1 MEIPLSTASRP
12 PTGSLRGA
20 FPEGFMFGTAT
31 SAFQIEGATTEKE
44 SGRKPSVWDTFAKEE
59 AGRETGGVNEEG
71 KKFYNDLIDE
81 LKANGYASTSTQ
93 LTCYHKVYYN
103 AILYAGIEPFV
114 CLFHWDF
121 PQALEDEYGGFMPH
135 RSCHHDPP
143 VVKDFVDYADFC
155 FRTYGDRVKHWITI
169 CGPWSYAYSGYGV
182 GTFAPGR
189 GYSLSENQ
197 QLLEMSV
204 FPASRHFSLLRLNT
218 RSSFDL
224 DLGDPGREPY
234 TLPNGEV
241 GEIGIILQQ
250 MWPIP
255 YSQSKE
261 DQGAAQRAKDFMLGW
276 FMEPL
281 IFGDYPK
288 SMKALVGRRLPKFTP
303 QESRMI
309 KGTYDFI
316 ALNYYTANYSVN
328 APDHSHGKPHV
339 ARDSQDHETSWIH
352 EYPEGLL
359 DYLLYVKNK
368 YNDPKIYIAE
378 NGIDQ
383 YDDPE
388 SPLPLWEALSDY
400 KRVSYYNKH
409 LSILKTAIDKYGV
422 KVKGYFT
429 WSLLDNFEWNSSLPP
444 RYGHFYVD
452 YNDNLKRYPKLSA
465 EWFKTHLQKPLP
477 FPPSWTRDEK

>member
-1 MEIPLSTASRP
+1 
-12 PTGSLRGA
+12 
-20 FPEGFMFGTAT
+20 
-31 SAFQIEGATTEKE
+31 
-44 SGRKPSVWDTFAKEE
+44 
-59 AGRETGGVNEEG
+59 
-71 KKFYNDLIDE
+71 
-81 LKANGYASTSTQ
+81 
-93 LTCYHKVYYN
+93 KVYYN

-197 QLLEMSV
+197 QLLEMS
-204 FPASRHFSLLRLNT
+204 
-218 RSSFDL
+218 
-224 DLGDPGREPY
+224 

-339 ARDSQDHETSWIH
+339 ARDSQ
-352 EYPEGLL
+352 
-359 DYLLYVKNK
+359 VK
-368 YNDPKIYIAE
+368 
-378 NGIDQ
+378 
-383 YDDPE
+383 
-388 SPLPLWEALSDY
+388 
-400 KRVSYYNKH
+400 
-409 LSILKTAIDKYGV
+409 
-422 KVKGYFT
+422 
-429 WSLLDNFEWNSSLPP
+429 SL
-444 RYGHFYVD
+444 
-452 YNDNLKRYPKLSA
+452 
-465 EWFKTHLQKPLP
+465 
-477 FPPSWTRDEK
+477 

>member
-20 FPEGFMFGTAT
+20 FPEGFMFGTST

-59 AGRETGGVNEEG
+59 ELHGWEKATDHYHRYKSEPTHNLETMTNLM
-71 KKFYNDLIDE
+71 N
-81 LKANGYASTSTQ
+81 
-93 LTCYHKVYYN
+93 
-103 AILYAGIEPFV
+103 
-114 CLFHWDF
+114 
-121 PQALEDEYGGFMPH
+121 
-135 RSCHHDPP
+135 R
-143 VVKDFVDYADFC
+143 KDFEDYADFC

-182 GTFAPGR
+182 GTYAPGR

-204 FPASRHFSLLRLNT
+204 FPASGPFSLLRLNT
-218 RSSFDL
+218 KPSFDL

-234 TLPNGEV
+234 VVAKTLLLAHAAAV
-241 GEIGIILQQ
+241 RLYRRKYKIGIILQQ
-250 MWPIP
+250 VWPIP
-255 YSQSKE
+255 YSRKDE
-261 DQGAAQRAKDFMLGW
+261 AAAQRAKDFMLGW

-281 IFGDYPK
+281 ISGDYPK
-288 SMKALVGRRLPKFTP
+288 SMKALVGCRLPKFTR

-316 ALNYYTANYSVN
+316 ALNYYTANYAMN
-328 APDHSHGKPHV
+328 APDPSHGKPHV
-339 ARDSQDHETSWIH
+339 ARDSQVISLRKFELDHESSSIH
-352 EYPEGLL
+352 VYPEGLL

-368 YNDPKIYIAE
+368 YNDPKIYISE

-400 KRVSYYNKH
+400 KRVYYYNKH
-409 LSILKTAIDKYGV
+409 LSILKTAIDKYDV

-429 WSLLDNFEWNSSLPP
+429 WSLLDNFEWNSGLPP
-444 RYGHFYVD
+444 RFGHFYVD
-452 YNDNLKRYPKLSA
+452 YSDNFKRYPKLSA
-465 EWFKTHLQKPLP
+465 EWFKTHLRKPLP
-477 FPPSWTRDEK
+477 FPPSWTPDKK

>member
-31 SAFQIEGATTEKE
+31 SAFQVQQLKRRVEENQVSGILLRRKK
-44 SGRKPSVWDTFAKEE
+44 SFVVGRKLQTII
-59 AGRETGGVNEEG
+59 
-71 KKFYNDLIDE
+71 ID
-81 LKANGYASTSTQ
+81 
-93 LTCYHKVYYN
+93 
-103 AILYAGIEPFV
+103 I
-114 CLFHWDF
+114 
-121 PQALEDEYGGFMPH
+121 
-135 RSCHHDPP
+135 R
-143 VVKDFVDYADFC
+143 KDFEDYADFC

-182 GTFAPGR
+182 GTYAPGR

-204 FPASRHFSLLRLNT
+204 FPASGPFSLLRLNT
-218 RSSFDL
+218 KPSFDL

-234 TLPNGEV
+234 VVAKTLLLAHAAAV
-241 GEIGIILQQ
+241 RLYRRKYKQV
-250 MWPIP
+250 WPIP
-255 YSQSKE
+255 YSRKDE
-261 DQGAAQRAKDFMLGW
+261 TAAQRAKDFMLGW

-281 IFGDYPK
+281 ISGDYPK
-288 SMKALVGRRLPKFTP
+288 SMKALVGCRLPKFTP

-309 KGTYDFI
+309 KKTYDFI
-316 ALNYYTANYSVN
+316 ALNYYTANYAMN
-328 APDHSHGKPHV
+328 APDPSHGKPHV
-339 ARDSQDHETSWIH
+339 ARDSQVISLPCQDRIPIDESDHESSSIH
-352 EYPEGLL
+352 VYPEGLL

-368 YNDPKIYIAE
+368 YNDPKIYISE

-400 KRVSYYNKH
+400 KRVYYYNKH
-409 LSILKTAIDKYGV
+409 LSILKTAIDKYDV

-429 WSLLDNFEWNSSLPP
+429 WSLLDNFEWNSGLPP
-444 RYGHFYVD
+444 RFGHFYVD
-452 YNDNLKRYPKLSA
+452 YSDNFKRYPKLSA
-465 EWFKTHLQKPLP
+465 EWFKTHLRKPLP
-477 FPPSWTRDEK
+477 FPPSWTPDKK

>member
-59 AGRETGGVNEEG
+59 ANPSNSDP
-71 KKFYNDLIDE
+71 FP
-81 LKANGYASTSTQ
+81 ST
-93 LTCYHKVYYN
+93 V
-103 AILYAGIEPFV
+103 V
-114 CLFHWDF
+114 CLFHKW
-121 PQALEDEYGGFMPH
+121 Q
-135 RSCHHDPP
+135 SS
-143 VVKDFVDYADFC
+143 VVGRKLQTIIIDIRKDFVDYADFC

-276 FMEPL
+276 
-281 IFGDYPK
+281 
-288 SMKALVGRRLPKFTP
+288 
-303 QESRMI
+303 
-309 KGTYDFI
+309 
-316 ALNYYTANYSVN
+316 
-328 APDHSHGKPHV
+328 
-339 ARDSQDHETSWIH
+339 
-352 EYPEGLL
+352 
-359 DYLLYVKNK
+359 
-368 YNDPKIYIAE
+368 
-378 NGIDQ
+378 
-383 YDDPE
+383 
-388 SPLPLWEALSDY
+388 
-400 KRVSYYNKH
+400 
-409 LSILKTAIDKYGV
+409 
-422 KVKGYFT
+422 
-429 WSLLDNFEWNSSLPP
+429 
-444 RYGHFYVD
+444 
-452 YNDNLKRYPKLSA
+452 
-465 EWFKTHLQKPLP
+465 
-477 FPPSWTRDEK
+477 

>member
-12 PTGSLRGA
+12 PTGWLRGA

-59 AGRETGGVNEEG
+59 
-71 KKFYNDLIDE
+71 
-81 LKANGYASTSTQ
+81 
-93 LTCYHKVYYN
+93 
-103 AILYAGIEPFV
+103 GIEPFV

-121 PQALEDEYGGFMPH
+121 PQALEDEYGGFLPH
-135 RSCHHDPP
+135 RSCLHDPP

-169 CGPWSYAYSGYGV
+169 CGPWSVAYSGYGV
-182 GTFAPGR
+182 GTYAPGR

-197 QLLEMSV
+197 RLLEMSV

-218 RSSFDL
+218 KPSYDL

-234 TLPNGEV
+234 VVAKTQLLAHAAAV
-241 GEIGIILQQ
+241 RLYRRKYKQI
-250 MWPIP
+250 WPIP

-261 DQGAAQRAKDFMLGW
+261 DQNAAQRAKDFMLGW

-281 IFGDYPK
+281 ISGDYPK
-288 SMKALVGRRLPKFTP
+288 SMKALVGCRLPKFTP

-316 ALNYYTANYSVN
+316 ALNYYTANYYAMN
-328 APDHSHGKPHV
+328 APDQSHGKPHV
-339 ARDSQDHETSWIH
+339 ARDSQVKSLSKFELINMSTLFHFFCYPIISVMILQDHETSWIH

-368 YNDPKIYIAE
+368 YNDPKIYISE
-378 NGIDQ
+378 N
-383 YDDPE
+383 DPE

-400 KRVSYYNKH
+400 IRVSYYNKH
-409 LSILKTAIDKYGV
+409 LSVLKTAINKYDV

-429 WSLLDNFEWNSSLPP
+429 WTLLDDFEWDSSLAA
-444 RYGHFYVD
+444 RCGHFYVD
-452 YNDNLKRYPKLSA
+452 YSDNFKRYPKLLA
-465 EWFKTHLQKPLP
+465 EWFKTHLQKPLH
-477 FPPSWTRDEK
+477 FPPSWTPDRK